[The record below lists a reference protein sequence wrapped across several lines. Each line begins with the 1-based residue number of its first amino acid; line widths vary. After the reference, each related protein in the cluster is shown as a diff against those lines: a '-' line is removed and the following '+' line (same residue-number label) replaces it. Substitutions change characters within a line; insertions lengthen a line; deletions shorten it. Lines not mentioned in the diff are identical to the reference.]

1 MARSRKT
8 WAAAGVVAAVI
19 AAAGFRFAQARPDAA
34 AAQAALVTSF
44 AKGPYLQALGAGA
57 VTVKVELPA
66 ASTAELSIFP
76 AGEAAAAAV
85 ARGPARDFHALRA
98 EGLRPST
105 AYEYVITAGAAT
117 SGRVRFTT
125 APVDARPFRFLVYG
139 DNRTDPAAHAAV
151 VRAMGAARGDF
162 LVNTGDMVSRGPSA
176 SDWREFFSIEAPLL
190 RDRCLFA
197 AVGNHELY
205 LGSRDG
211 EVAFLRYF
219 GGVDDGRD
227 AARLYGSFRWGN
239 TRFFVLNAMDTWT
252 GDEREWLRIELDR
265 ALTEPGLAHRVAVM
279 HHGPFSAGKHGNNA
293 ALAKAGVVELM
304 RDRRVDL
311 VLAGHDHDYERG
323 VGAGLKYLVSGGG
336 GAPLYGR
343 ERVMAETLAFES
355 AHHFVEVAVDGE
367 RVDIVAR
374 RATSEV
380 LDSCGFTGAGP
391 WDCSPPRG
399 AAVEPAA
406 APRPPPSTT
415 APVRSAACGCA
426 TPGAA
431 PSGSGAAL
439 AALALLALGRR
450 RR

>member
-1 MARSRKT
+1 MVRSRKA
-8 WAAAGVVAAVI
+8 WAAAAGVLVLV

-34 AAQAALVTSF
+34 AKAGEVTSF

-66 ASTAELSIFP
+66 AAPAELSIFV
-76 AGEAAAAAV
+76 AGEATPV
-85 ARGPARDFHALRA
+85 ATVRGEARDFHALRA
-98 EGLRPST
+98 EGLRPAT
-105 AYEYVITAGAAT
+105 AYEYELRAGAAQ

-162 LVNTGDMVSRGPSA
+162 LVNTGDLVHRGPSS

-205 LGSRDG
+205 LGSHDG

-239 TRFFVLNAMDTWT
+239 SRFFVLNAMDNWT
-252 GDEREWLRIELDR
+252 GDERAWLRAELDR
-265 ALTEPGLAHRVAVM
+265 SLTEPGLAHRIAVM
-279 HHGPFSAGKHGNNA
+279 HHGPFSAGRHGNNA

-304 RDRRVDL
+304 RERKVDL

-323 VGAGLKYLVSGGG
+323 SGAGLKYIVSGGG

-343 ERVMAETLAFES
+343 DRVMAETLAFES
-355 AHHFVEVAVDGE
+355 AHHFVEVSIDGE

-380 LDSCGFTGAGP
+380 IEACGFTGGGP
-391 WDCSPPRG
+391 WDCERGRG
-399 AAVEPAA
+399 AAVEPGD
-406 APRPPPSTT
+406 PRPPAGTPLPARAT
-415 APVRSAACGCA
+415 AACGCA
-426 TPGAA
+426 TPGSA
-431 PSGSGAAL
+431 PAGSGAAL
-439 AALALLALGRR
+439 ALAALLALARR